1 MYKFKE
7 NDILQNTVIA
17 RPKYRFSFYN
27 GSLYINDDTGPGVY
41 ESGSIRIGD
50 LNLTPTTDLT
60 IVTDLGIGYLKKKK
74 ENGTV
79 TNLDAK
85 VVTGSAV
92 IPFTINREF
101 VRESGGTYD
110 TVYTSTDT
118 IFKFLSLK
126 NSIEN
131 KKPSSKVFDFDL
143 YFNDAGL
150 PAINKNQT
158 TEGSNDSKVSPKQS
172 LNLLT
177 FPNIFYG
184 DFATPGSVTASF
196 YKGGELI
203 AKATDSKKDGRLI
216 EQINSSIGV
225 GTVAG
230 FILYEEGAIV
240 FTNTGSLNTN
250 EEPYIQPTSSAGSSV
265 SDDARWIHFAS
276 YLKIASSGNSITG
289 SAYSLEF
296 QGSHP
301 KDVLTIFAH
310 APKNELNWSNNP
322 TYLLQSG
329 SNSKDRY
336 LAITG
341 SKSYV
346 ENSKVQVKNIVSSS
360 FPTYSASFEP
370 TTYIRTVGVYDEDRN
385 LIAVAK
391 VANPVKKTTEQDY
404 TFKLKLDLWS

>member
-1 MYKFKE
+1 MYKFQQ
-7 NDILQNTVIA
+7 NDILNNTVIT
-17 RPKYRFSFYN
+17 RPKYQFFFYS
-27 GSLYINDDTGPGVY
+27 GSLYINNNSDTGLY
-41 ESGSIRIGD
+41 QTGSIRYGD
-50 LNLTPTTDLT
+50 LNLTPVSSLVTVSDLN
-60 IVTDLGIGYLKKKK
+60 IGYMKSKKT
-74 ENGTV
+74 NGSV
-79 TNLDAK
+79 TNLNSK
-85 VVTGSAV
+85 VVTGSSV
-92 IPFTINREF
+92 IPFTISREF

-110 TVYTSTDT
+110 TDYTSTDT

-126 NSIEN
+126 NSIDN
-131 KKPSSKVFDFDL
+131 KRTSAIAFDFDT
-143 YFNDAGL
+143 YFNNGGL
-150 PAINKNQT
+150 PAKNKDET
-158 TEGSNDSKVSPKQS
+158 TEGSADSKASPKQS
-172 LNLLT
+172 LNLIT
-177 FPNIFYG
+177 FPNTFYG
-184 DFATPGSVTASF
+184 DYVTPGTVTASF
-196 YKGGELI
+196 YKNGELL
-203 AKATDSKKDGRLI
+203 AKATDPQKDGRLI
-216 EQINSSIGV
+216 EQTNSVIGA

-230 FILYEEGAIV
+230 IILYEEGTIV
-240 FTNTGSLNTN
+240 FTSTGSLVAGKQ
-250 EEPYIQPTSSAGSSV
+250 EHYIQPLLPAGTPV
-265 SDDARWIHFAS
+265 LDDPKWIHFGS
-276 YLKIASSGNSITG
+276 YIKVATSGSPITG
-289 SAYSLEF
+289 SAYTLEF

-301 KDVLTIFAH
+301 KDVLTMFAH

-404 TFKLKLDLWS
+404 TFKLKLDL